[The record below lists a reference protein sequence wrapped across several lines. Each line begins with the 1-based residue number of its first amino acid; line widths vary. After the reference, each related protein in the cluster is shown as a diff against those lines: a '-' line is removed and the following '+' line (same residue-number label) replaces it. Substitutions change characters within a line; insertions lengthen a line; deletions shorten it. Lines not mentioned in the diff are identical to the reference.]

1 MPVVIQPGAQNTSKA
16 MVLWDNFLS
25 DGVITGSSGTDPNY
39 PAVNATKD
47 ESTWSSWKA
56 GDNVPRMGEF
66 RVDLGEVKTFSAL
79 GVSSH
84 SLGSDG
90 ATIQLYASSDGVN
103 YGGPRQSY
111 SPDSD
116 DDFMLLFQNYTFRYV
131 IIRIISGPSSIGVVF
146 LGKPLVFPHAPVDSY
161 TPLHHSR
168 RYEKLYN
175 DSLKGHFLSNRVMSA
190 GAETEVDMGFL
201 DRNWLESN
209 IRGFERHYNQGRT
222 FFYAGCPSRYPDDL
236 GYCRSAGS
244 DESLAI
250 EFIEGDRLSSLSFG
264 VRSFVGA

>member
-16 MVLWDNFLS
+16 MVLWDSVLTRAVTATDF
-25 DGVITGSSGTDPNY
+25 GTDPNH
-39 PAVNATKD
+39 PSINCRND
-47 ESTWSSWKA
+47 EATWSSWRT
-56 GDNVPRMGEF
+56 NVADGYF
-66 RVDLGEVKTFSAL
+66 TADLGSNTTVSAI
-79 GVSSH
+79 GISSH
-84 SLGSDG
+84 NL
-90 ATIQLYASSDGVN
+90 ASSGAGVIV
-103 YGGPRQSY
+103 SH
-111 SPDSD
+111 SD
-116 DDFMLLFQNYTFRYV
+116 DGIAWVDMDTVNPTNDEDLIVLFGNVTARHWRV
-131 IIRIISGPSSIGVVF
+131 TITGAAASIGVVF
-146 LGKPLVFPHAPVDSY
+146 LGRPLVFPHAPVDSY
-161 TPLHHSR
+161 APLHHSR

-190 GAETEVDMGFL
+190 GAETDVDMGFL
-201 DRNWLESN
+201 DRNWLENN

>member
-25 DGVITGSSGTDPNY
+25 DGVIYGQFGVAPNY
-39 PAVNATKD
+39 PVINAIKD
-47 ESTWSSWKA
+47 ESTWSAWRTTANPSNR
-56 GDNVPRMGEF
+56 GDF
-66 RVDLGEVKTFSAL
+66 KVDLGEVKTFSAL

-84 SLGSDG
+84 TLGSDG
-90 ATIQLYASSDGVN
+90 VTIQLFVSNNGTTF
-103 YGGPRQSY
+103 GGAMASY
-111 SPDSD
+111 SPITDN
-116 DDFMLLFQNYTFRYV
+116 DFILLFKNYTYRYV
-131 IIRIISGPSSIGVVF
+131 LIRISGGPSSVGVLS
-146 LGKPLVFPHAPVDSY
+146 LGSPLVFPHAPVDSY
-161 TPLHHSR
+161 VPLHHSR

-175 DSLKGHFLSNRVMSA
+175 DSLKGHFLGNRVMSA

-201 DRNWLESN
+201 DRNWLELN
-209 IRGFERHYNQGRT
+209 IRGFEKHYNQGRT
-222 FFYAGCPSRYPDDL
+222 FFYAGCPSRYPDDM
-236 GYCRSAGS
+236 GYCRSANS

>member
-1 MPVVIQPGAQNTSKA
+1 MPVVIQPGAQNTNKA

-25 DGVITGSSGTDPNY
+25 DGVITDSSGTDPIH
-39 PAVNATKD
+39 PGINAIKD
-47 ESTWSSWKA
+47 ESTWSSWKTVENLNGR
-56 GDNVPRMGEF
+56 GDLK
-66 RVDLGEVKTFSAL
+66 VDLGEVRTFSAL

-84 SLGSDG
+84 TLGSDG
-90 ATIQLYASSDGVN
+90 ATVQLFVSIDGIS
-103 YGGPRQSY
+103 YGSVRQSY
-111 SPDSD
+111 SPIAN
-116 DDFMLLFQNYTFRYV
+116 DDFILLFKSYSYRYV
-131 IIRIISGPSSIGVVF
+131 LIRISGGPSSVGILS
-146 LGKPLVFPHAPVDSY
+146 LGSPLVFPHAPVDSY
-161 TPLHHSR
+161 TPLHHAR

-190 GAETEVDMGFL
+190 GAETDVDMGFL
-201 DRNWLESN
+201 DRNWLELN
-209 IRGFERHYNQGRT
+209 IRGFERHYNQGKT
-222 FFYAGCPSRYPDDL
+222 FFYAGCPSRYPDDM